1 MQVSEQIITV
11 LDNLAQRFGVVID
24 WSQQNV
30 LPYVQELAAKY
41 IKWEMLTS
49 SIWLCGGIA
58 LCVICLVLANKSIK
72 VYKHHDTDTG
82 EDIACF
88 AFLLGV
94 IAFVIIGT
102 QTHDIIQC
110 IVFPEFQ
117 LFGFVQGLLQ

>member
-49 SIWLCGGIA
+49 SIWLCVGIIFG
-58 LCVICLVLANKSIK
+58 VICLVATNKSIK
-72 VYKHHDTDTG
+72 AYKRHNTDVA
-82 EDIACF
+82 EDIALF
-88 AFLLGV
+88 AFVLGV
-94 IAFVIIGT
+94 IAFIIIGK
-102 QTHDIIQC
+102 QTHDIIKC

-117 LFGFVQGLLQ
+117 VFSFVQGLLQ